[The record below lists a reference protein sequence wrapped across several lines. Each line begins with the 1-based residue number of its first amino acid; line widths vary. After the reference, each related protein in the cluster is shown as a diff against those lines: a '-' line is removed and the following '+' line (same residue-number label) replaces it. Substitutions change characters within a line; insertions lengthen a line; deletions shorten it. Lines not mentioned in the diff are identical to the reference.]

1 MSTLLTEQVFS
12 GSLFET
18 ATDAL
23 MADKN
28 DSGDKT
34 EKPTPKKLKDAR
46 KKGDISKSKDV
57 SSTGVMI
64 LWIVLLGAGLYYM
77 IDRISTL
84 VSITLQSAG
93 QSKDFFYLLN
103 QIGKE
108 SYDVLLELTAMLIL
122 PAAIIGTL
130 VEFLQA
136 GPVMTLDKVKPKME
150 HLNPASGLKR
160 MFSMD
165 NLVEVI
171 KSIAK
176 TALLFM
182 IGWLILKNS
191 LPDLVKLP
199 QAITPHIGKTFWG
212 MLISLLLWTVGI
224 FSLIAILDAGY
235 QRFSYIKKLRMSMRD
250 IKQEH
255 KENEGDPMI
264 KQQRRQAHQ
273 EWSQQSAAEASR
285 SANVIVVNPTHLAI
299 ALDYDREKTPVPTVA
314 AKGED
319 LVARAM
325 REAAEEA
332 YVPILRNVEL
342 ARTLYSDVSEG
353 DIIPSDLFD
362 VMAEVILWAKQVREQ
377 MDKDSE
383 QATDGEEPPSS
394 YEPPGEDLTRYPEEY
409 PI

>member
-1 MSTLLTEQVFS
+1 
-12 GSLFET
+12 
-18 ATDAL
+18 

-46 KKGDISKSKDV
+46 KKGDVSKSKDI

-64 LWIVLLGAGLYYM
+64 LWIVLLGASLFYI
-77 IDRISTL
+77 IDRMSAL
-84 VSITLQSAG
+84 VSITLLNAG
-93 QSKDFFYLLN
+93 QSSDFFYLLN
-103 QIGKE
+103 QIGME
-108 SYDVLLELTAMLIL
+108 SYYTLLELTALLII

-136 GPVMTLDKVKPKME
+136 GPVITFEKVKPKMD
-150 HLNPASGLKR
+150 HLNPASGLKK

-165 NLVEVI
+165 NLVEVF

-176 TALLFM
+176 TALLFV
-182 IGWLILKNS
+182 IGYFILITS
-191 LPDLVKLP
+191 LPDLIKLP
-199 QAITPHIGKTFWG
+199 QGMTSMIGSTFWG
-212 MLISLLLWTVGI
+212 MLLSLLIWSVGI
-224 FSLIAILDAGY
+224 FSFIAILDAGY
-235 QRFSYIKKLRMSMRD
+235 QRYSYIKKLRMSMRD

-273 EWSQQSAAEASR
+273 EWSQQSASEAAR
-285 SANVIVVNPTHLAI
+285 SANVILVNPTHLAI
-299 ALDYDREKTPVPTVA
+299 ALDYDRDKTPVPKIA

-325 REAAEEA
+325 REAAEESH
-332 YVPILRNVEL
+332 VPILRNVEL
-342 ARTLYSDVSEG
+342 ARTLYSDANEG

-377 MDKDSE
+377 ISKDQVDDDDNS
-383 QATDGEEPPSS
+383 QSLV
-394 YEPPGEDLTRYPEEY
+394 PPGEDLTRYPEEFT
-409 PI
+409 I

>member
-1 MSTLLTEQVFS
+1 
-12 GSLFET
+12 
-18 ATDAL
+18 

-46 KKGDISKSKDV
+46 KKGDVSKSKDI

-64 LWIVLLGAGLYYM
+64 LWIVLLGASLFYI
-77 IDRISTL
+77 IDRMSAL
-84 VSITLQSAG
+84 VSITLLNAG
-93 QSKDFFYLLN
+93 QSSDFFYLLN
-103 QIGKE
+103 QIGME
-108 SYDVLLELTAMLIL
+108 SYYTLLELTALLII

-136 GPVMTLDKVKPKME
+136 GPVITFEKVKPKMD
-150 HLNPASGLKR
+150 HLNPASGLKK

-165 NLVEVI
+165 NLVEVF

-176 TALLFM
+176 TALLFV
-182 IGWLILKNS
+182 IGYFILITS
-191 LPDLVKLP
+191 LPDLIKLP
-199 QAITPHIGKTFWG
+199 QGMTSMIGSTFWG
-212 MLISLLLWTVGI
+212 MLLSLLIWSVGI
-224 FSLIAILDAGY
+224 FSFIAILDAGY
-235 QRFSYIKKLRMSMRD
+235 QRYSYIKKLRMSMRD

-273 EWSQQSAAEASR
+273 EWSQQSASEAAR
-285 SANVIVVNPTHLAI
+285 SANVILVNPTHLAI
-299 ALDYDREKTPVPTVA
+299 ALDYDRDKTPVPKIA

-325 REAAEEA
+325 REAAEESH
-332 YVPILRNVEL
+332 VPILRNVEL
-342 ARTLYSDVSEG
+342 ARTLYSDANEG

-377 MDKDSE
+377 ISKDQVDDDDNS
-383 QATDGEEPPSS
+383 QSLV
-394 YEPPGEDLTRYPEEY
+394 PPGEDLTRYPEEST
-409 PI
+409 I

>member
-1 MSTLLTEQVFS
+1 
-12 GSLFET
+12 
-18 ATDAL
+18 

-46 KKGDISKSKDV
+46 KKGDVSKSKDI

-64 LWIVLLGAGLYYM
+64 LWIVLLGAGLVYM
-77 IDRISTL
+77 VDRLAAL
-84 VSITLQSAG
+84 VTETMVTAG
-93 QSKDFFYLLN
+93 QSKDFFYSLN
-103 QIGKE
+103 HIGHE
-108 SYDVLLELTAMLIL
+108 TFGTLLELSAILIIPVAL
-122 PAAIIGTL
+122 IGTL

-136 GPVMTLDKVKPKME
+136 GPVMTLEKIKPKME

-160 MFSMD
+160 MFSLD

-176 TALLFM
+176 TALLFL
-182 IGWLILKNS
+182 IGWLILKAFI
-191 LPDLVKLP
+191 PDLVKLP
-199 QAITPHIGKTFWG
+199 QTVIPLIGKTFWG
-212 MLISLLLWTVGI
+212 MLLTLLIWTVGI

-255 KENEGDPMI
+255 KENEGDPLI

-273 EWSQQSAAEASR
+273 EWSQQSAADAAR
-285 SANVIVVNPTHLAI
+285 SANVVLVNPTHLAV
-299 ALDYDREKTPVPTVA
+299 ALDYDREKTPVPVVS

-325 REAAEEA
+325 REAAEEDH
-332 YVPILRNVEL
+332 VPILRNVEL
-342 ARTLYSDVSEG
+342 ARTLYTEVNEG

-362 VMAEVILWAKQVREQ
+362 VIAEVILWAKQIREK
-377 MDKDSE
+377 MDNE
-383 QATDGEEPPSS
+383 AVTDAENTTQPF
-394 YEPPGEDLTRYPEEY
+394 EPPGEDLTRYPEET
-409 PI
+409 PA

>member
-1 MSTLLTEQVFS
+1 
-12 GSLFET
+12 
-18 ATDAL
+18 

-46 KKGDISKSKDV
+46 KKGDVAKSKDV

-64 LWIVLLGAGLYYM
+64 LWIVLLGLSLYY
-77 IDRISTL
+77 IIERFAALLSKTL
-84 VSITLQSAG
+84 SHAG
-93 QSKDFFYLLN
+93 KNVEFDYLLSV
-103 QIGKE
+103 IGRE
-108 SYDVLLELTAMLIL
+108 SYDTLIELTALLII
-122 PAAIIGTL
+122 PAAILGTL

-136 GPVMTLDKVKPKME
+136 GPVMTLEKVKPKME
-150 HLNPASGLKR
+150 HLNPATGIKR

-176 TALLFM
+176 TALLFL
-182 IGWLILKNS
+182 IGWLILTAWI
-191 LPDLVKLP
+191 PDLVKLP
-199 QAITPHIGKTFWG
+199 QTMTDLIGTTFWG
-212 MLISLLLWTVGI
+212 MLLSLLIWSIGI
-224 FSLIAILDAGY
+224 FLFIAILDAGY

-273 EWSQQSAAEASR
+273 EWSQQSAAEAAGA
-285 SANVIVVNPTHLAI
+285 ANVIVVNPTHLAI
-299 ALDYDREKTPVPTVA
+299 ALDYDREKTPVPTVS

-325 REAAEEA
+325 RESAQDAH
-332 YVPILRNVEL
+332 VPILRNVDL
-342 ARTLYSDVSEG
+342 ARSLYTDTKEG
-353 DIIPSDLFD
+353 DVIPSELFD
-362 VMAEVILWAKQVREQ
+362 VMAEVILWATQVRKNIENELQ
-377 MDKDSE
+377 EDDKKSK
-383 QATDGEEPPSS
+383 QIK
-394 YEPPGEDLTRYPEEY
+394 PPGEDLTCYPDEVV
-409 PI
+409 I

>member
-1 MSTLLTEQVFS
+1 
-12 GSLFET
+12 
-18 ATDAL
+18 

-46 KKGDISKSKDV
+46 KKGDVSKSKDV

-64 LWIVLLGAGLYYM
+64 LWIVLLGASLYYI
-77 IDRISTL
+77 IDRITSL
-84 VSITLQSAG
+84 ISITLQKAG
-93 QSKDFFYLLN
+93 QSHDFFFLLN
-103 QIGKE
+103 LIGTE
-108 SYDVLLELTAMLIL
+108 SYSTLLELTALLII

-136 GPVMTLDKVKPKME
+136 GPVITLEKVKPKMD
-150 HLNPASGLKR
+150 HLNPTSGLKR

-165 NLVEVI
+165 NLVEVL

-176 TALLFM
+176 TALLFL
-182 IGWLILKNS
+182 IGYLILKTS
-191 LPDLVKLP
+191 LADIVKLP
-199 QAITPHIGKTFWG
+199 QGMTSLIGSTFWS
-212 MLISLLLWTVGI
+212 MLLSLLLWSVGI
-224 FSLIAILDAGY
+224 FSFIAILDAGY

-273 EWSQQSAAEASR
+273 EWSQQSASEAAK
-285 SANVIVVNPTHLAI
+285 SANVILVNPTHLAI
-299 ALDYDREKTPVPTVA
+299 AIDYDREKTPVPKIA

-325 REAAEEA
+325 REAAENA
-332 YVPILRNVEL
+332 HVPILRNIEL
-342 ARTLYSDVSEG
+342 AHTLYSDANEG

-377 MDKDSE
+377 IEKDQVVDEKKSKPL
-383 QATDGEEPPSS
+383 D
-394 YEPPGEDLTRYPEEY
+394 PPGEDLTRYPEDAL
-409 PI
+409 I